1 MFDHGRQ
8 ERIEDIFAAQQ
19 TQLQHDKRAR
29 VDRFGQGKQALRKGK
44 HSAPISP
51 NIAPISPNIM
61 KAIAENLW
69 LLRWRGRF
77 AQIDAAGLRCCFEI
91 KEHYRIIEGL
101 QCCCVAE
108 LGLQTSCILTTAV
121 SGISDPESVSFQ
133 REGDASS

>member
-8 ERIEDIFAAQQ
+8 EPIEDIFAAQQ

-51 NIAPISPNIM
+51 NIM
-61 KAIAENLW
+61 KAIAENLR

-101 QCCCVAE
+101 QCCCVA
-108 LGLQTSCILTTAV
+108 
-121 SGISDPESVSFQ
+121 
-133 REGDASS
+133 